1 MVWATNTATGR
12 LWSSVKTGI
21 LGKAPKELV
30 EKILTGP
37 PKQIVLSGPSGY
49 VGQRVLSHLL
59 EIQMLRKERQQD
71 TGRIILLSSSPGN
84 LMSRLHRTYGA
95 KHMNSVAASR
105 VDYYTQHDEDTWID
119 HLGSLGLG
127 GQDSVFI
134 NMAGVAGPKA
144 GIPNA
149 MMDANYHAAIA
160 AAKASAKLGFGHW
173 IQTSTQATHAERA
186 GQVPYSKAKG
196 MTDHALSRLTTM
208 PVSIACLG
216 MLYNKEDFSIGQDSK
231 GRGGKGHTL
240 NLKDFAI
247 LPLTPILGSGKAPLQ
262 PQEVSCAALR
272 IAVLAC
278 LEPSSLPCT
287 KNFSAAAHRKLP
299 ENHRFYDAVGPET
312 ISFEQMLAHFAKF
325 QGNTHFRPVYI
336 DYRNMERI
344 VNLITLG
351 NLNRQFISLLRSEQ
365 DAEYPTIG
373 NCTDWERI
381 LGPDAQLATLD
392 ESLAA
397 SLASNVTPYSV
408 IFKTILQLCLRNPRI
423 IPPGINLNF
432 EILHSYLR
440 AVCKSRSEK
449 YK

>member
-1 MVWATNTATGR
+1 MVATGR
-12 LWSSVKTGI
+12 LWSSVRTGI

-30 EKILTGP
+30 EKVLTGP
-37 PKQIVLSGPSGY
+37 AKQIVLSGPSGY
-49 VGQRVLSHLL
+49 LGRQVLRHLL
-59 EIQMLRKERQQD
+59 EIQMLRKERQQE

-84 LMSRLHRTYGA
+84 LMSRLYTAHGA
-95 KHMNSVAASR
+95 QMKSVAASR

-134 NMAGVAGPKA
+134 NTAAVAGPKE
-144 GIPNA
+144 GKIES
-149 MMDANYHAAIA
+149 MMDVNYRAPIA

-173 IQTSTQATHAERA
+173 IQTSTQATNAERA

-196 MTDHALSRLTTM
+196 MTDHALSRLTSM

-216 MLYNKEDFSIGQDSK
+216 ILYNKEDFSIGQDSK
-231 GRGGKGHTL
+231 ERGGGGNAHTL
-240 NLKDFAI
+240 NLKDLAI

-272 IAVLAC
+272 IAFLAC
-278 LEPSSLPCT
+278 LEPSSLPHT
-287 KNFSAAAHRKLP
+287 KNLSAQHNLP
-299 ENHRFYDAVGPET
+299 ENHQFYDAVGPET
-312 ISFEQMLAHFAKF
+312 ISFEKMLKQFAKF
-325 QGNTHFRPVYI
+325 QGNDKFRPVHI

-344 VNLITLG
+344 VNLVSLG

-365 DAEYPTIG
+365 DADYPIIG
-373 NCTDWERI
+373 DCTDWERI

-408 IFKTILQLCLRNPRI
+408 IFKTILQLCWQHPEVIRPGLR
-423 IPPGINLNF
+423 LNF
-432 EILHSYLR
+432 EMLTTYMQSLQKPTS
-440 AVCKSRSEK
+440 C
-449 YK
+449 